1 MGLAGVMTVGMCV
14 PVLADTT
21 VNATDGTG
29 GADVT
34 YIEPEAF
41 SVTIP
46 STITMNKEDSTKTIN
61 ITVDNS
67 TLKLASGK
75 KVKITSNLDALN
87 TLEMT
92 EKTATTVKVNA
103 NITPPSSDKNFFDLT
118 HNVPVTYTVAKP
130 TSVDYAGEYT
140 GTITFTVTLE

>member
-92 EKTATTVKVNA
+92 EKTAKTVKVNA
-103 NITPPSSDKNFFDLT
+103 NMR
-118 HNVPVTYTVAKP
+118 A
-130 TSVDYAGEYT
+130 
-140 GTITFTVTLE
+140 